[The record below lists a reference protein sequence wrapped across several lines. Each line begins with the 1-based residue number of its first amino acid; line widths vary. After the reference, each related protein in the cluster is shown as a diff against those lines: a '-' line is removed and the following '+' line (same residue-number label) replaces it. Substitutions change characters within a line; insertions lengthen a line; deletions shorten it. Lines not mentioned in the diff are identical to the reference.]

1 MSATP
6 FMEFLSSGIWT
17 ALADKYN
24 YHKKILL
31 ICSCS
36 AASFIM
42 SMPLIGQNFGF
53 RGLFV
58 LFLIYASFSG
68 GIAPLI
74 DNLSIGI
81 LKNQGK
87 QSEYGRQRLW
97 GTIAC
102 GVISSMFGIL
112 IDLTTIYI
120 IFFGYLFFISF
131 HILIIIKTNDS
142 QFNFNQQYD
151 HQSIPLDDLDD
162 NYHYSKTI
170 LGLSQVTSVSLEIVV
185 FYYAKQ
191 LLDSVGPK
199 YMMITGQLASII
211 RVGLYGFLSTQLK
224 PWMAL
229 PIEMLQ
235 GALYS
240 LVWTSGVEIT
250 INLAPKELQATYLG
264 LCSGIFYCLA
274 SGIGSILG
282 GLIYSGSSPERMFQC
297 MTLLSIIALVLY
309 ISGEKILSS
318 GNKKLDHHD
327 DHVLL
332 LNQSRKSEEFL
343 DDDDIV

>member
-102 GVISSMFGIL
+102 GVISS
-112 IDLTTIYI
+112 IDSL
-120 IFFGYLFFISF
+120 
-131 HILIIIKTNDS
+131 
-142 QFNFNQQYD
+142 FNFNQQYD

-211 RVGLYGFLSTQLK
+211 R
-224 PWMAL
+224 
-229 PIEMLQ
+229 LQ

-274 SGIGSILG
+274 SGIGSIIG

>member
-1 MSATP
+1 M
-6 FMEFLSSGIWT
+6 
-17 ALADKYN
+17 
-24 YHKKILL
+24 LL
-31 ICSCS
+31 IGISK
-36 AASFIM
+36 ASVAVYLFIYL
-42 SMPLIGQNFGF
+42 SENFG
-53 RGLFV
+53 
-58 LFLIYASFSG
+58 ASG
-68 GIAPLI
+68 A
-74 DNLSIGI
+74 
-81 LKNQGK
+81 
-87 QSEYGRQRLW
+87 
-97 GTIAC
+97 
-102 GVISSMFGIL
+102 
-112 IDLTTIYI
+112 
-120 IFFGYLFFISF
+120 
-131 HILIIIKTNDS
+131 
-142 QFNFNQQYD
+142 
-151 HQSIPLDDLDD
+151 
-162 NYHYSKTI
+162 I

>member
-131 HILIIIKTNDS
+131 LILIIIKTNDS
-142 QFNFNQQYD
+142 LFNFNQQYD

-162 NYHYSKTI
+162 NYHYSKKNFGANGAI

-211 RVGLYGFLSTQLK
+211 R
-224 PWMAL
+224 
-229 PIEMLQ
+229 LQ

>member
-120 IFFGYLFFISF
+120 IFFA
-131 HILIIIKTNDS
+131 
-142 QFNFNQQYD
+142 
-151 HQSIPLDDLDD
+151 
-162 NYHYSKTI
+162 I